1 MHTKRQ
7 CENGCVAQGLSV
19 FAGTAYKYTQAV
31 LEMLAEK
38 FPNIHKAHCNTAKQ
52 LTAKFHGTGSA
63 VEVRI
68 SGRPPRTTQ
77 DNEQDI
83 SNCKLHSLKNSVH
96 KLAQQAGILCSST
109 SRVLKKCLCL
119 QASKI
124 TSVHEWEE
132 RNNIKSVE
140 CCLLLRDF
148 YLPMET
154 IFWSPIFFY
163 QKCMVSLIQLNQQ
176 PN

>member
-1 MHTKRQ
+1 
-7 CENGCVAQGLSV
+7 
-19 FAGTAYKYTQAV
+19 
-31 LEMLAEK
+31 MLAEK

-52 LTAKFHGTGSA
+52 LTAKFHGNGSA

-77 DNEQDI
+77 DNKQDI
-83 SNCKLHSLKNSVH
+83 SDCKSVH

-109 SRVLKKCLCL
+109 SRVLKKRLHL

-124 TSVHEWEE
+124 TSAHEWEE
-132 RNNIKSVE
+132 RNNIKSAE

-154 IFWSPIFFY
+154 IFWSPIFFTR
-163 QKCMVSLIQLNQQ
+163 NAWFH
-176 PN
+176 